1 MEPLVP
7 LTNKLALLLRHDREV
22 RAARTLRLAGALI
35 LALVAVHPSPADPAP
50 GAGPATSADP
60 AATPSA
66 NEIKYSTAPDQTL
79 LLEVVIN
86 GYSTKQVGEFVQRK
100 GTLYA
105 LPQELKDLGFLIPK
119 SRIAKGELIA
129 LDDIPGFK
137 WVLDSAKQQL
147 LVYASDLI
155 LAPTVIEA
163 NGTEPQDGRR
173 HIESGTGLTLN
184 YDTVGTFANGQNGGS
199 GSFDLRNFSRHGI
212 TSCDWMTYTG
222 STLRA
227 SGTKPFVRMDSAYT
241 FANADKLRR
250 YSVGDYINGGLG
262 WNRPIHMEGLQI
274 RSDFSTRPDLVTFPL
289 PTLSGSAAVPSTLD
303 VLVNGNLAASSEVN
317 PGPFQV
323 PQLPVISGAGTI
335 TMTLTN
341 AQGGQVTVT
350 QPFYAGANLL
360 AKGLQTYAAQVGF
373 VRREWGILSN
383 EYGKM
388 AGTAFYRRGLSQSF
402 TAEAT
407 VETTPGT
414 FMGGAGG
421 AAILWNR
428 VLVNFDAGLSGGSAG
443 GGNLVTAG
451 IQHTGRIFSLGGS
464 ATLAS
469 RNYRDV
475 AATNGSPIER
485 KQISAFTSLTLRR
498 FGTVGLAYV
507 GVGQAPSPLQLQ
519 NTIAVSTQSGVVTAN
534 YAVQFHRISYYATE
548 FRNFNVAGS
557 SGLQV
562 GLTIPLGRR
571 SSISVGGSSN
581 GTAQVQAQE
590 SPTKVGDWGFQAYA
604 SGGDVSHQFAVAQYK
619 SRAGLLSVGAD
630 NSSGQTAMRVESQGA
645 LSLVDRGVFPSN
657 TIYDSFA
664 IVDTAPLKHVH
675 VYQENRD
682 VGTTD
687 KFGRLLVP
695 DMRAFDVN
703 HIGIEASDI
712 PADAD
717 LALDKQIVRPQDRSG
732 VVVRFPIR
740 FSHSALVKL
749 VDDAGAPIPLGSTAT
764 LQATGA
770 LAPVGYD
777 GEAYLEDL
785 GPHNKITIELMN
797 GKHCTAAFDY
807 KAVPGDIPT
816 IGPVRCQESQ
826 P

>member
-60 AATPSA
+60 SAPPSA

-147 LVYASDLI
+147 LVYASNLI

-388 AGTAFYRRGLSQSF
+388 AGTAFYRRGISQSF

-475 AATNGSPIER
+475 AAINGSPIER

-498 FGTVGLAYV
+498 YGTVGLAYV
-507 GVGQAPSPLQLQ
+507 GEGQAPSPLQLQ

-534 YAVQFHRISYYATE
+534 YAVQVHRISYYATE
-548 FRNFNVAGS
+548 FRNFQVAGS

-562 GLTIPLGRR
+562 GFTIPLGRR
-571 SSISVGGSSN
+571 SSISVGGTSN

-590 SPTKVGDWGFQAYA
+590 SPTRVGDWGFQAYA
-604 SGGDVSHQFAVAQYK
+604 SAGDVSHQFAVAQYK
-619 SRAGLLSVGAD
+619 SRAGLLSVGGD
-630 NSSGQTAMRVESQGA
+630 SSSGQTTMRIESQGA

-664 IVDTAPLKHVH
+664 IVDTAPLVHVH

-695 DMRAFDVN
+695 DMRSFDVN
-703 HIGIEASDI
+703 HIGIEATDI

-740 FSHSALVKL
+740 FSHSALIKL
-749 VDDAGAPIPLGSTAT
+749 VDNAGAPIPLGSTAT

-807 KAVPGDIPT
+807 KALPGDIPT

>member
-7 LTNKLALLLRHDREV
+7 LTNKLAFHLRHDGEV
-22 RAARTLRLAGALI
+22 RAACTLRLAGVLI
-35 LALVAVHPSPADPAP
+35 LALVAVHPLPADPAK
-50 GAGPATSADP
+50 AIDP
-60 AATPSA
+60 PPEPSA
-66 NEIKYSTAPDQTL
+66 SATELPIGQGETL
-79 LLEVVIN
+79 LLEVIVN
-86 GYSTKQVGEFVQRK
+86 GYSSGQVGEF
-100 GTLYA
+100 TLRGGKLYVR
-105 LPQELKDLGFLIPK
+105 PQELRDLGFLVAS
-119 SRIAKGELIA
+119 SRPGRDGLIA
-129 LDDIPGFK
+129 LDDLPGFK
-137 WVLDSAKQQL
+137 WKIDTAKQQL
-147 LVYASDLI
+147 LVAANNSI
-155 LAPTVIEA
+155 LAPNVIEP
-163 NGTEPQDGRR
+163 NGIEPQAGRR

-199 GSFDLRNFSRHGI
+199 GSFDLRNFSPWGT
-212 TSCDWMTYTG
+212 TSSDWMTYTG
-222 STLRA
+222 SALRA
-227 SGTKPFVRMDSAYT
+227 SGTKPFVRLDSAYT
-241 FANADKLRR
+241 FANVNTLRR

-262 WNRPIHMEGLQI
+262 WNRPVHMEGLQI
-274 RSDFSTRPDLVTFPL
+274 RSDFSTRPDLVSFPL

-350 QPFYAGANLL
+350 QPFYAGSMLL
-360 AKGLQTYAAQVGF
+360 AKGLQTYAGQLGL

-428 VLVNFDAGLSGGSAG
+428 VMVNFDAALSGGSAG
-443 GGNLVTAG
+443 GGDLVSAG

-464 ATLAS
+464 ATLTS

-475 AATNGSPIER
+475 AAMNGSPIER
-485 KQISAFTSLTLRR
+485 KQISAFTSLSLRR
-498 FGTVGLAYV
+498 FGTIGLAYA

-519 NTIAVSTQSGVVTAN
+519 NAIVASAQSGVVTAN
-534 YAVQFHRISYYATE
+534 YALQIRRISYYATE
-548 FRNFNVAGS
+548 FRNYDVAGS

-562 GLTIPLGRR
+562 GFTIPLGRR
-571 SSISVGGSSN
+571 SSISVGGASN
-581 GTAQVQAQE
+581 GTAQVQAQQ
-590 SPTKVGDWGFQAYA
+590 SPAKVGDWGYQAYA
-604 SGGDVSHQFAVAQYK
+604 SAGDVSHQFAVAQYK
-619 SRAGLLSVGAD
+619 SRVGLLSAGAD
-630 NSSGQTAMRVESQGA
+630 NSSGQSTLRVESQGA
-645 LSLVDRGVFPSN
+645 LSLVDRSVFPSN

-664 IVDTAPLKHVH
+664 IVDTAPLVHVH

-687 KFGRLLVP
+687 RYGRLLVP
-695 DMRAFDVN
+695 DMRAFDIN
-703 HIGIEASDI
+703 HIGIEARDI

-740 FSHSALVKL
+740 FSHSALIKL
-749 VDDAGAPIPLGSTAT
+749 VDDAGSPISLGSTAT
-764 LQATGA
+764 LEATGA

-785 GPHNKITIELMN
+785 GPHNRITVDLMN
-797 GKHCTAAFDY
+797 GKHCTAAFEY
-807 KAVPGDIPT
+807 KSVPGDIPT

>member
-1 MEPLVP
+1 
-7 LTNKLALLLRHDREV
+7 LALLLRHDREV